1 MFRLQSLFW
10 SLVFSLFLS
19 SRLLTDALM
28 SHQVW
33 SEALH
38 VEISVV
44 LDVSDTCGES
54 PSSASASGGRRQAPS
69 SSSSRKEP
77 ATVPIS
83 KPTKVFVLPKPIK
96 RGI

>member
-1 MFRLQSLFW
+1 MFLSVDDLFLVFRL
-10 SLVFSLFLS
+10 V
-19 SRLLTDALM
+19 TDALM

-44 LDVSDTCGES
+44 LDVSDGVGS
-54 PSSASASGGRRQAPS
+54 KRDSSGQSTMEQTSTIQ
-69 SSSSRKEP
+69 
-77 ATVPIS
+77 IS
-83 KPTKVFVLPKPIK
+83 EPTKVFVLPKAIK

>member
-1 MFRLQSLFW
+1 MIVIHLNVFFHRL
-10 SLVFSLFLS
+10 V
-19 SRLLTDALM
+19 TDALM

-44 LDVSDTCGES
+44 LDVSGSDSS
-54 PSSASASGGRRQAPS
+54 PKRDSAGHMTLEQSTIQ
-69 SSSSRKEP
+69 
-77 ATVPIS
+77 IS
-83 KPTKVFVLPKPIK
+83 EPTKVFVLPKAVK

>member
-1 MFRLQSLFW
+1 MYR
-10 SLVFSLFLS
+10 
-19 SRLLTDALM
+19 RLLTDALM

-44 LDVSDTCGES
+44 LDVSGAIGGTASKRDNLQKES
-54 PSSASASGGRRQAPS
+54 AANIH
-69 SSSSRKEP
+69 
-77 ATVPIS
+77 IS
-83 KPTKVFVLPKPIK
+83 EPTKVFVLPKAIK

>member
-1 MFRLQSLFW
+1 MLRLQSQFW
-10 SLVFSLFLS
+10 SLVFSFFLF

-54 PSSASASGGRRQAPS
+54 PSSAGRRQAPS